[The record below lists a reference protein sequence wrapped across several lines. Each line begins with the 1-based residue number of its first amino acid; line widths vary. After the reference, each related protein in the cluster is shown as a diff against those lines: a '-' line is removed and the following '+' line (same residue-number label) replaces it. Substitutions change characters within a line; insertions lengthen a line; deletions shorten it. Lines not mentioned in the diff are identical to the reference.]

1 MLNNSTKWKTTSH
14 LKSLNTKN
22 TTTYADENPD
32 PGFEQQQEQ
41 KCDRVKEINGIKA
54 LSG

>member
-1 MLNNSTKWKTTSH
+1 MVNNSTKWKTTSH

-22 TTTYADENPD
+22 TTFANGNPD

-41 KCDRVKEINGIKA
+41 KCVRVKEINGIKA
-54 LSG
+54 LS